1 MHGKHLGSG
10 KLFHLVAVHSLAI
23 GAIEGKVGSSH
34 DRGFGGEWAKSSIYG
49 RFASGYGRQRETD
62 AAAMRSMQHGV
73 PKAKQS
79 LSRAQEKLAR
89 RKHDQHRIE
98 SGEAK

>member
-1 MHGKHLGSG
+1 MHGKHFGSG
-10 KLFHLVAVHSLAI
+10 KLSIWLRCIALLSAQLR
-23 GAIEGKVGSSH
+23 GKSEAQMTAGL
-34 DRGFGGEWAKSSIYG
+34 GGMGEIVNLRTVRKRI
-49 RFASGYGRQRETD
+49 RRQRETD

>member
-1 MHGKHLGSG
+1 M
-10 KLFHLVAVHSLAI
+10 
-23 GAIEGKVGSSH
+23 
-34 DRGFGGEWAKSSIYG
+34 GEIVNLRTVRKRI
-49 RFASGYGRQRETD
+49 RRQRETD
-62 AAAMRSMQHGV
+62 AAAMRRMQHGV
-73 PKAKQS
+73 PKVGQL

>member
-1 MHGKHLGSG
+1 MTAGLGG
-10 KLFHLVAVHSLAI
+10 M
-23 GAIEGKVGSSH
+23 
-34 DRGFGGEWAKSSIYG
+34 GEIVNLRTVRKRI
-49 RFASGYGRQRETD
+49 RRQRETD